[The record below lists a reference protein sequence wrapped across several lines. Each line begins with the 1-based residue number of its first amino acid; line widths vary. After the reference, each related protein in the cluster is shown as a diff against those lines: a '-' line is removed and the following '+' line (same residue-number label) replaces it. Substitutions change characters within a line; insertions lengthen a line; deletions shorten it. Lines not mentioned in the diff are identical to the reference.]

1 MSEKICWLSPEGKI
15 FPCSSHAEEALKL
28 VESIYDAGHQ
38 RNPERFLEERGWIKY
53 EVSIWKT
60 GWVIPMF
67 PQTEFEIP
75 TQSQIDAAFDWTGDN
90 IAEGVSF

>member
-1 MSEKICWLSPEGKI
+1 
-15 FPCSSHAEEALKL
+15 
-28 VESIYDAGHQ
+28 
-38 RNPERFLEERGWIKY
+38 
-53 EVSIWKT
+53 
-60 GWVIPMF
+60 MF